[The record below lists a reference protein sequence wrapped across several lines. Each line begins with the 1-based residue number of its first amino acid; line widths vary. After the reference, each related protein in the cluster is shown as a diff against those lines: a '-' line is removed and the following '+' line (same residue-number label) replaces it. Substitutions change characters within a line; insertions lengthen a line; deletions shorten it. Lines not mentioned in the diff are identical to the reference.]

1 MKELDGARI
10 AELSRKTNETDVY
23 VGLNLDGNGTYEIN
37 TGIPFFDH
45 MLEQL
50 GRHSGFDLVV
60 RAQGD
65 IQVDSHHTVEDVG
78 IVLGLALHQ
87 CTRNKR
93 GIARYGSMML
103 PMDDSLCAAAVDFCG
118 RANLVYNC
126 SLLQG
131 SVGGF
136 DTENVKEFFK
146 AFVNNSAITLHINL
160 MYGENTHHNAECIFK
175 AVARTLKEALRI
187 DSKQGMPSTKGCL

>member
-1 MKELDGARI
+1 MKKLSKGRA

-23 VGLNLDGNGTYEIN
+23 VNIDLDGSGIYDID

-50 GRHSGFDLVV
+50 CRHSGIDITVK
-60 RAQGD
+60 AEGD
-65 IQVDSHHTVEDVG
+65 IQIDHHHTVEDVG
-78 IVLGLALHQ
+78 IVLGKAMYE
-87 CTRNKR
+87 CTKDKK

-103 PMDDSLCAAAVDFCG
+103 PMDDSLVMAAVDFCG

-131 SVGGF
+131 YIGEF
-136 DTENVKEFFK
+136 DSGNIKEFFK
-146 AFVNNSAITLHINL
+146 AFTSNSALTLHINL
-160 MYGENTHHNAECIFK
+160 MYGENAHHNAECIFK
-175 AVARTLKEALRI
+175 AVARALKEALVV
-187 DSKQGMPSTKGCL
+187 DETQGIASTKGCL

>member
-1 MKELDGARI
+1 MKELEGARI

-23 VGLNLDGNGTYEIN
+23 VSLNLDGNGTYEIN

-60 RAQGD
+60 KAQGD
-65 IQVDSHHTVEDVG
+65 VQVDSHHTVEDVG
-78 IVLGLALHQ
+78 IVLGQALYQ
-87 CTRNKR
+87 CTRDKR
-93 GIARYGSMML
+93 GIARYGSAML
-103 PMDDSLCAAAVDFCG
+103 PMDDSLCIVAVDFCG

-131 SVGGF
+131 SAGGF
-136 DTENVKEFFK
+136 DTQNIKEFFK
-146 AFVNNSAITLHINL
+146 AFVGNSAITLHINL
-160 MYGENTHHNAECIFK
+160 KYGENAHHNAECIFK
-175 AVARTLKEALRI
+175 AAARALKEALRI
-187 DSKQGMPSTKGCL
+187 DGRQGMPSTKGCL